1 MSDVPRKRGPQFRIG
16 LLLLATTLLAVTAAA
31 WGGLRRGGEDR
42 AFFVIFTLV
51 TPVLVLM
58 LVSLWHQLT
67 RRK

>member
-1 MSDVPRKRGPQFRIG
+1 MSESNKRGPRFGIG
-16 LLLLATTLLAVTAAA
+16 WLLLITTLLAVTAAA

-51 TPVLVLM
+51 APVLVLM
-58 LVSLWHQLT
+58 LVSLWQQLI

>member
-1 MSDVPRKRGPQFRIG
+1 MPSATKRGPQFGVG
-16 LLLLATTLLAVTAAA
+16 LLILLTTLLAVTAAA

-51 TPVLVLM
+51 APVLVLM
-58 LVSLWHQLT
+58 LVSLWQHLM